1 MTKIIL
7 RKGSGVPDP
16 NALAEAELALDIG
29 NGALYSRLEDGAIHQ
44 LNDFSGSGGGGDSL
58 WEQNG
63 SDIYYNSGNVGINDD
78 APDRRLTVK
87 GTQQIIGRFESTST
101 VKGTINFS
109 DANSTSA
116 NNQWIGARGTN
127 LILGAGNQ
135 ERLTID
141 AEGNVGIG
149 TSAPNKRFEV
159 ARLGTA
165 ETISGLDG
173 NTALVVTKG
182 GGTATSGACAA
193 FVGGDNTTV
202 VGITMGGLTDPRQS
216 RILHSN
222 IDDSLNFH
230 TGNQAVPRLTIDSA
244 GDATFSGT
252 VNADRLN
259 SASWVNGVNFFN
271 TNAGS
276 CGFRLN
282 TSAEMLPIS
291 SDGSVANATM
301 SLGTGAHRFK
311 NAYFSGTVNSAD
323 GYFSGKV
330 GIGMTPAMRL
340 KAWQEEF
347 EARVKADPEADKE
360 AVLRDIT
367 DDAFG
372 VMPTEEIVA
381 EWMEDKAAGDA
392 LQVNG
397 GGSFSGT
404 VNATNLKSATGSTGI
419 RFVTT
424 AVVPT
429 VDAST
434 GSSNGQ
440 IDLGISANKWKDAH
454 FSGTVSASSLTA
466 TNVYRTLANS
476 CGIQFDVTAVV
487 PTNNAGSRQ
496 NNLVD
501 FGSTTYKWKNAHF
514 AGTVNA
520 GAFVGD
526 GSGLT
531 NLPSGGPTYTAGN
544 GISISNNQIAMKGSY
559 TGNFSATG
567 TITGTDCI
575 ATSDERLKDNI
586 ATAPVGLIDHL
597 KGREWDW
604 LETREKGSGVV
615 AQELEKVLPHL
626 VHEDDEGMKSV
637 SYNGLIAYL
646 IEEVK
651 ALKAEVETLR
661 NG

>member
-135 ERLTID
+135 E
-141 AEGNVGIG
+141 
-149 TSAPNKRFEV
+149 
-159 ARLGTA
+159 
-165 ETISGLDG
+165 
-173 NTALVVTKG
+173 
-182 GGTATSGACAA
+182 
-193 FVGGDNTTV
+193 
-202 VGITMGGLTDPRQS
+202 
-216 RILHSN
+216 
-222 IDDSLNFH
+222 
-230 TGNQAVPRLTIDSA
+230 RLTIDSA

-501 FGSTTYKWKNAHF
+501 FGSTTYKWKDAHF
-514 AGTVNA
+514 SGTVNA
-520 GAFVGD
+520 DAFVGD